1 MVIKFEIDTVRISE
15 QSVSQSVSRSVGRSV
30 GRSVSQSVME
40 MNAWNNVYNLVYDS
54 GKQPAVRYPYCPA
67 ELFRVVPQLISRTR
81 IS

>member
-15 QSVSQSVSRSVGRSV
+15 Q
-30 GRSVSQSVME
+30 SVSQSVME